1 MYLSSVGS
9 TVKKLLQR
17 YAAFSC
23 FIACLSLTGLPSAAA
38 QQQQSPELQETLRKT
53 SKIPTGDEKPEPKSE
68 AELREQYEKS
78 MTYMLR
84 RAKLVRTLS
93 AQHILYLGE
102 NAEMPDLKMVED
114 ATQVVAFDLVCS
126 DDTFDPLMLDQL
138 STESSYRIA
147 AQAAK
152 SPIAQM
158 LGDIGRQQSIEERMN
173 LLGDISTTVFM
184 FQVGRRRGLFDS
196 LMTDFGKEKFCNG
209 LRPNIRE
216 SYNSLTTN
224 DDKK

>member
-1 MYLSSVGS
+1 MYLSVLGSIMMHILKKGS
-9 TVKKLLQR
+9 TFLCL
-17 YAAFSC
+17 AAFM
-23 FIACLSLTGLPSAAA
+23 SLTATPFAAA
-38 QQQQSPELQETLRKT
+38 QQEQSPELQETLRKT
-53 SKIPTGDEKPEPKSE
+53 SKLPVADQQTGPKTE

-84 RAKLVRTLS
+84 RAKLVRTLA

-102 NAEMPDLKMVED
+102 NADAPDLKMLED

-126 DDTFDPLMLDQL
+126 DDTFDPQVLDQL
-138 STESSYRIA
+138 ATESSYRIA

-173 LLGDISTTVFM
+173 LLGDVSTTVFM

-196 LMTDFGKEKFCNG
+196 LTTDFGKDKFCDG
-209 LRPNIRE
+209 LRGNIRE
-216 SYNSLTTN
+216 SYTALTSGS
-224 DDKK
+224 DK